1 MALSKQHGFTESA
14 YGNSRIL
21 RRHISS
27 VIPEQSSVAPRR
39 LASRVKGLSQAQFQM
54 LRARASGQT
63 RKQIAFALGVSLKTI
78 EYHFSRIYRC
88 LGIADDIELTHYAI
102 RNGLIEVK
110 GFGRAH
116 LQELDH

>member
-1 MALSKQHGFTESA
+1 MALSKEHGFTESA
-14 YGNSRIL
+14 YANTRVL
-21 RRHISS
+21 RRAISS
-27 VIPEQSSVAPRR
+27 VIPDQSPVAPKR

-63 RKQIAFALGVSLKTI
+63 RKQIAYALGVSLKTI

-88 LGIADDIELTHYAI
+88 LGIGDDIELTHYAI

-110 GFGRAH
+110 GFGHAH
-116 LQELDH
+116 LE